1 MSSLLKRIIT
11 SIFLLIILS
20 TSFVNL
26 KILFLLLIVII
37 YLCLNEFKQI
47 FQKIYI
53 NNNFLYFCSILFSLV
68 YLLFFSLTI
77 FDFIFSFENQKKVSL
92 LFILLICVFTDIGG
106 FVFGKLIGGY
116 KFTKI
121 SPKKTYSGIMGSF
134 IFAYIVGFLFYN
146 LFNNT
151 FDLKIKLILFILL
164 ISFISQIGDLF
175 ISFLKRKAKVKD
187 TGSLL
192 PGHGGVLDR
201 IDGILFALPIGIKLI
216 SI

>member
-146 LFNNT
+146 FFNNT